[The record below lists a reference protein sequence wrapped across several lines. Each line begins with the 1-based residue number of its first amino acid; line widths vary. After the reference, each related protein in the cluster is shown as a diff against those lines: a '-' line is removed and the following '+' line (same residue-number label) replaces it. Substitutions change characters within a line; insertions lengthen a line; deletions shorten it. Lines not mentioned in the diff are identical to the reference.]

1 MKIGPW
7 RRKSRDLRYQNPW
20 INLYHD
26 TVVTP
31 SGEDGQYGVVD
42 FKSIAIGVLAI
53 QNDQLL
59 MVSQF
64 RYALERESLEIPEG
78 GCPQNEEPLQAAER
92 ELLEETGYR
101 AKSWQHLL
109 ELDLSNSITN
119 DRAIIFLA
127 KDLEKAA
134 EPRLESTEADL
145 QSYWLSVEDALAKID
160 DGEIRDA
167 ITVAALLKYARIAI
181 RLDQR

>member
-31 SGEDGQYGVVD
+31 GGEDGQYGIVD
-42 FKSIAIGVLAI
+42 FKNTAIGILAI
-53 QNDQLL
+53 QDDQLL

-64 RYALERESLEIPEG
+64 RYALECESLEIPEG
-78 GCPQNEEPLQAAER
+78 GCPQSEKPLDAAKR

-127 KDLEKAA
+127 TDLEKAA
-134 EPRLESTEADL
+134 EPALESTEADL
-145 QSYWLSVEDALAKID
+145 KSSWLAFEDALTKID

-167 ITVAALLKYARIAI
+167 ITVAALLKYSRIAT
-181 RLDQR
+181 RLDQ